1 MTMITVM
8 MTTNKISSSMIP
20 NKSNFKFQEL
30 TPITGVKPYVI
41 RFWETEFDDI
51 APMISDSGQKLYARK
66 DVEAI
71 LKIKKLLFD
80 EKLTIPEA
88 RLAIKSHDLDLTGS
102 TEAQK
107 VARNLSDKSIVKAE
121 LLTSL
126 QYIRDIR
133 NKHNW

>member
-1 MTMITVM
+1 
-8 MTTNKISSSMIP
+8 MIP

-51 APMISDSGQKLYARK
+51 SPVTSDSGQKLYARK

-80 EKLTIPEA
+80 EKMSIPEA
-88 RLAIKSHDLDLTGS
+88 KVAIKGRDFDVDAPAAAEASEPVKEGS
-102 TEAQK
+102 DRAFTK
-107 VARNLSDKSIVKAE
+107 NVLIS
-121 LLTSL
+121 SL
-126 QYIRDIR
+126 QLIRDIKTK
-133 NKHNW
+133 NKW

>member
-1 MTMITVM
+1 
-8 MTTNKISSSMIP
+8 MIP

-51 APMISDSGQKLYARK
+51 DPVDSDSGQKLYARK

-80 EKLTIPEA
+80 EKMTIQEA
-88 RLAIKSHDLDLTGS
+88 KIAIKSRDLDIETAASHSSAPEMAKEG
-102 TEAQK
+102 
-107 VARNLSDKSIVKAE
+107 SDKSFAKNMMIN
-121 LLTSL
+121 SL
-126 QYIRDIR
+126 QLIRDIKT
-133 NKHNW
+133 KHKW